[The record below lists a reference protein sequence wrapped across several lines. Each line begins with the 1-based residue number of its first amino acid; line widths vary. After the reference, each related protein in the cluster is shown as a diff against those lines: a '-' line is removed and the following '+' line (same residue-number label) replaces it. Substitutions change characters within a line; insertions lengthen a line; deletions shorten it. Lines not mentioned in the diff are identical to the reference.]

1 VKILLLHNRYQIA
14 GGEDT
19 TVAAEKSLLE
29 SHGHMVVF
37 HEVSNIEIAGA
48 WSRAKVAGQ
57 VIYNRAA
64 RRRVADELARHRP
77 DIVHVHN
84 FFPLLSPSVYYACR
98 AAGVPVVQ
106 TLHNYRLLCSNALFF
121 RDGRPCEDCLGK
133 TVPWPGVWHGC
144 YRQSRAA
151 TVPVVAMLTAHRAFG
166 TWRKA
171 VDRYIVMTE
180 FAREK
185 FIAGGLPADRIVVK
199 PHFVDPAP
207 APGEGRGGYALYAG
221 RLSQEK
227 GVQTLLSAWKQIG
240 STLPLKIVGDG
251 PLATAQGGGEWL
263 GRRSRE
269 EVFELMREAAVL
281 IFPSICYETFG
292 IAIAEAFAA
301 GTPVIA
307 SRLGSMASLVEH
319 GRTGLHFEAGNADD
333 LAKQV
338 RWFLEHPVE
347 AQQMRRAARAE
358 FEAKYTA
365 ERNYRML
372 MEIYQAAIQRRKC
385 C

>member
-1 VKILLLHNRYQIA
+1 
-14 GGEDT
+14 
-19 TVAAEKSLLE
+19 
-29 SHGHMVVF
+29 MVVF